1 MKKALALV
9 LALVC
14 LCLTG
19 CAGDT
24 VIYQELPRPED
35 SEPAPPPEAEA
46 SGVFWKTGLA
56 ILADTTG
63 SESAVRADYDVTVAA
78 VLVDD
83 EGVIRACVLDG
94 AAAQL
99 TFDENGA
106 VTGDIARSLSTRR
119 EENDVWLRRAE
130 VLQRAAV
137 GKTVGQ
143 LRGTGDWD
151 ETLFA
156 AVEKAVAN
164 ARSLGAQEGDELRLA
179 LLTDLSGSTS
189 AGEGTAGLARLGC
202 DAAAVTLRQ
211 ETITSCRIDSVQAD
225 VTFDAMGTITNELS
239 RAVKT
244 KTELGDAYGMKAYGG
259 AKYEWYQQAANFAA
273 HATGKTA
280 TEIMDIPT
288 AEGKP
293 VQSDLYASVTISITP
308 FQRLIARACDPA

>member
-1 MKKALALV
+1 MKKALAMVLV
-9 LALVC
+9 LLC
-14 LCLTG
+14 LCLAG

-24 VIYQELPRPED
+24 VIYQELTRPED
-35 SEPAPPPEAEA
+35 SEPAPPPEV
-46 SGVFWKTGLA
+46 SDVFWKTGLA
-56 ILADTTG
+56 ILCDTTG
-63 SESAVRADYDVTVAA
+63 SESAARADYDVTVAA
-78 VLVDD
+78 VLVD
-83 EGVIRACVLDG
+83 EAGVIRACVLDG
-94 AAAQL
+94 AAAQM

-106 VTGDIARSLSTRR
+106 VTGDMTQPLSTRQ

-156 AVEKAVAN
+156 AVEKAAAN
-164 ARSLGAQEGDELRLA
+164 AHHLGAQEGDELRLA
-179 LLTDLSGSTS
+179 VLPDLSGSMS
-189 AGEGTAGLARLGC
+189 ATEGDPGRVRMNC

-211 ETITSCRIDSVQAD
+211 ETVTSCRIDSVQAD

-239 RAVKT
+239 RTVKT

-259 AKYEWYQQAANFAA
+259 ARYEWYQQAANFSAYA
-273 HATGKTA
+273 VGKTA
-280 TEIMDIPT
+280 QQILEIPT

-293 VQSDLYASVTISITP
+293 AQADLYASVTISITP
-308 FQRLIARACDPA
+308 FQRLIARACDLA